1 MPPDHL
7 YQYRWLAVIVSVY
20 PSCTVD
26 LTAQKLPGMAW
37 YIFDAEFR
45 RQAFYNLSIEWGGNT
60 TSIFTFM
67 GLPKS
72 GCCSFGSTDHLSDA
86 CPLHVSPCKSW
97 DAPNHL
103 PVDKLT
109 YIQEALCRWANRKS
123 ATLYELQS
131 LIGTR
136 QFAYKIY
143 CPRRVL
149 SFLGGPSA

>member
-1 MPPDHL
+1 M
-7 YQYRWLAVIVSVY
+7 QSSEGR
-20 PSCTVD
+20 
-26 LTAQKLPGMAW
+26 
-37 YIFDAEFR
+37 
-45 RQAFYNLSIEWGGNT
+45 LSITFPLSGGNM

-72 GCCSFGSTDHLSDA
+72 GCCSCGSTDDLSDA
-86 CPLHVSPCKSW
+86 CSLSPFKSW
-97 DAPNHL
+97 DAPTHL

-109 YIQEALCRWANRKS
+109 YIQEALCRWANSKS

-131 LIGTR
+131 LNGTR

-149 SFLGGPSA
+149 SITGRTFSKNWNGESLSLDTQAINLTFSL